1 MIIIVYNIVGQ
12 TFFYRLN
19 ISYLVLQDMTM
30 WGNDRQMEFIRVS
43 VVRSF
48 HVQTYI
54 PVTYYKFDVLFSAV
68 FVCRMQ
74 RFFEGTL

>member
-1 MIIIVYNIVGQ
+1 MI
-12 TFFYRLN
+12 
-19 ISYLVLQDMTM
+19 M
-30 WGNDRQMEFIRVS
+30 WGNDSRMKFVRVS

-48 HVQTYI
+48 HVQNI
-54 PVTYYKFDVLFSAV
+54 HSGHIIQIDVLFSYV